1 MQCEEKMDCLTLTIN
16 ELVTSETSESIFRM
30 TQCHITEDL
39 NLQEHHCD
47 NLNITPQ
54 ILTSSLRFGLEGT
67 MSTEIL
73 Q

>member
-1 MQCEEKMDCLTLTIN
+1 
-16 ELVTSETSESIFRM
+16 M

-39 NLQEHHCD
+39 NLQEHQCD

-54 ILTSSLRFGLEGT
+54 ILTSSLRLGLEGA
-67 MSTEIL
+67 MSTEIP

>member
-1 MQCEEKMDCLTLTIN
+1 
-16 ELVTSETSESIFRM
+16 M

-54 ILTSSLRFGLEGT
+54 NLTSSLRLGLDGT
-67 MSTEIL
+67 RSTEIP